1 MKLHKNHA
9 AEERIRTKKLFHKNS
24 RKLDRKVMDWKWFSR
39 DLPKILSFTRSWT
52 PSVRPSV
59 RPSLQP
65 FFRPHS
71 GGTERPATVLAMVCN
86 RVVVTGDGFVTESS
100 FPVTGLEQNRR
111 FRWRFRDRIVV
122 TGDGFLYSRSQED
135 PVAFPPRSVDRPGLG
150 ASNTSV
156 ETG

>member
-1 MKLHKNHA
+1 M
-9 AEERIRTKKLFHKNS
+9 
-24 RKLDRKVMDWKWFSR
+24 
-39 DLPKILSFTRSWT
+39 
-52 PSVRPSV
+52 
-59 RPSLQP
+59 
-65 FFRPHS
+65 
-71 GGTERPATVLAMVCN
+71 
-86 RVVVTGDGFVTESS
+86 TESS

-111 FRWRFRDRIVV
+111 FRGRFRDRIVV